1 MLASKHFRTLI
12 SLSLIT
18 MGLMASTLLT
28 AVAQQPPSM
37 APINGS
43 WDGSLGNSFQ
53 KAGAINSLSL
63 DADNNLYVAGDFNYI
78 NQTEVNGL
86 ARWDGT
92 NWNGYGLEP
101 TDSGKIR
108 SVLSFDDSLF
118 AIGSFSEL
126 QNARNNIARWDGTRF
141 QPIGIGLSGHL
152 TRDPI
157 ETYAMT
163 LASFNDTLFV
173 GGDFTHLDVQ
183 PAYGIGQWNGS
194 VIAQPVR
201 FEWAVDS
208 FASNGTD
215 FIAGGGFSQVGKV
228 SAHLARLVNNQW
240 EPFDVGLGNNFIKVF
255 DTQNIIY
262 LSANN
267 GRDQSQ
273 LYRLEG
279 TTAITIG
286 NQLNS
291 TIDNL
296 VSIGSDLYIQNRGQ
310 LLKLTNNQWQA
321 PNLPFT
327 INRLTAL
334 TANDSTLYL
343 GGEFQLNG
351 NPSQIIAW
359 DGTQTQS
366 LANLFVIDDKSMVS
380 GDAGRPIV
388 ISQQQLDGP
397 DASIRRWNGTSW
409 QTLATTST
417 YTFSGMKMHRVNN
430 QLFSFFYEPQ
440 AFIQGQPASKVW
452 RFDGAA
458 LTPIAVDL
466 PSMSGWYP
474 SGSQIFTY
482 LAEPQATLPITGIY
496 EFDGSSLQHRLQPT
510 RFDHFSEVVF
520 FNNSFYAIK
529 LMPDLYE
536 DYLEILRWN
545 GQSWQSIKFMSIPQA
560 GYQFLLWNQRLLMAG
575 TNGKLY
581 EISPA
586 GDMNQIAVANGGIY
600 AMTGLDNGPLYLG
613 GAFSAID
620 GVATG
625 VIARF
630 DGTDFRGLVS
640 PPNGIVTS
648 LSVDRNYLYVGG
660 NFTKVGATPSLG
672 VAVFSEIK
680 NIYVP
685 IANR

>member
-1 MLASKHFRTLI
+1 
-12 SLSLIT
+12 
-18 MGLMASTLLT
+18 MASTLLS
-28 AVAQQPPSM
+28 AVAQQP
-37 APINGS
+37 APLGPIEGT
-43 WDGSLGNSFQ
+43 WDSSLGTSFHQ
-53 KAGAINSLSL
+53 FGTINSLSL
-63 DADNNLYVAGDFNYI
+63 DADNNLYAAGNFNYI

-92 NWNGYGLEP
+92 NWNGYGLGAYEN
-101 TDSGKIR
+101 GKIR
-108 SVLSFDDSLF
+108 NVLSFDNSLF

-157 ETYAMT
+157 ETYAAT
-163 LASFNDTLFV
+163 LASFGETLFV
-173 GGDFTHLDVQ
+173 GGDFTHFDGQ
-183 PAYGIGQWNGS
+183 PAYGIGQWNGDILPQT
-194 VIAQPVR
+194 VY
-201 FEWAVDS
+201 FEWLVNS

-215 FIAGGGFSQVGKV
+215 FIAGGNFTQVGKV
-228 SAHLARLVNNQW
+228 PSHLARLVDNQW
-240 EPFDVGLGNNFIKVF
+240 EPFDVGLANNYLKVYE
-255 DTQNIIY
+255 TQNIIY

-286 NQLNS
+286 TQLNS

-327 INRLTAL
+327 VNRLTAL
-334 TANDSTLYL
+334 TANDSTIYL

-351 NPSQIIAW
+351 SLSQIIAW
-359 DGTQTQS
+359 NGSQAQS
-366 LANLFVIDDKSMVS
+366 LANLFVIDNKTMVS

-388 ISQQQLDGP
+388 INHKLVNGP
-397 DASIRRWNGTSW
+397 DSSIRRWNGTSW
-409 QTLATTST
+409 QALATSNT
-417 YTFSGMKMHRVNN
+417 YTFGGMKMHRVNN

-440 AFIQGQPASKVW
+440 TFIQGQPASKVW

-474 SGSQIFTY
+474 SGSQMFTH
-482 LAEPQATLPITGIY
+482 LAQPQATLPITGIY
-496 EFDGSSLQHRLQPT
+496 EFDGTSLDYRLQPT
-510 RFDHFSEVVF
+510 WFDYFTEVVF

-529 LMPDLYE
+529 HMPDLYE

-545 GQSWQSIKFMSIPQA
+545 GRSWQTIKFMSIPQA

-586 GDMNQIAVANGGIY
+586 GNVNQIATANGGIY
-600 AMTGLDNGPLYLG
+600 ALAGLDDGSVYLG
-613 GAFSAID
+613 GAFSKID
-620 GVATG
+620 EVATG

-630 DGTDFRGLVS
+630 DGTNFRGLSS

-660 NFTKVGATPSLG
+660 NFTKVGSTPSLG

-685 IANR
+685 IVSR